1 MKAADLLQY
10 VEYKLIKGDLDAQVT
25 GICFDN
31 RRVSAGDVFCC
42 IKGVFFDTHT
52 CLKQIADAGA
62 SLIVVSDDFASGSG
76 DYGQAALDALADAR
90 ANVISVPDTRLAKA
104 FIASAWYGEPSK
116 KLKVIGITGSKGK
129 TTTTHLIASI
139 LEAAGHKAGLSGSNG
154 IIIGEEF
161 MEAHTTTPDSEVLQK
176 ALARMVEKGFE
187 YAVIEC
193 SSQGLMLHR
202 TAAIDFDAGVFLNIQ
217 EGDHV
222 GPGEHSS
229 FDNYL
234 ESKRLLLQNSRLCI
248 VNADDPNLPRMLEGV
263 AGKVVTFGHAGQS
276 VTGCGS
282 DPDYVLSDEQTVDVD
297 GVPCVSFRTAGR
309 VSGDHLVHLPGL
321 FSAASATAALA
332 VCNELGVDMKYI
344 DSALASA
351 SVPGRLDIIYR
362 SPELTICVDSAHNG
376 ASTRRVL
383 EALREYEPKRLICV
397 FGAGGNRDVD
407 RRWGMGEASGSLADL
422 SIVTSEHNRF
432 ETFETIFEGIKKGL
446 DRTDGEYIVIPDRK
460 EAIRYA
466 IMNSRP
472 GDLIAVIGL
481 GYDRY
486 QHCLGK
492 DVPHSDIDYSLEVVR
507 EWLASGRSG
516 GRASENGD

>member
-1 MKAADLLQY
+1 MKAKDLIQDI
-10 VEYKLIKGDLDAQVT
+10 EYKMIKGDAEAQVS

-31 RRVSAGDVFCC
+31 RKVKEGDLFVC

-52 CLKQIADAGA
+52 CIRQIADAGA
-62 SLIVVSDDFASGSG
+62 SMIAVSEE
-76 DYGQAALDALADAR
+76 ALSDPAVAGAIQDTDA
-90 ANVISVPDTRLAKA
+90 NIISVPDTRLAKA
-104 FIASAWYGEPSK
+104 FIASAFYGKPSE

-129 TTTTHLIASI
+129 TTTTHLIAAI
-139 LEAAGHKAGLSGSNG
+139 LEAAGKKTGLSGSNG
-154 IIIGEEF
+154 IFIGEEY

-176 ALARMVEKGFE
+176 ALARMVETGCE

-202 TAAIDFDAGVFLNIQ
+202 TSAIDFDCGIFLNIQ

-234 ESKRLLLQNSRLCI
+234 ESKRILLQNSRLCI
-248 VNADDPNLPRMLEGV
+248 VNSDDPNLPRMLEGV
-263 AGKVVTFGHAGQS
+263 KGEVLTFGHEAPGKS
-276 VTGCGS
+276 S
-282 DPDYVLSDEQTVDVD
+282 PDYVLSDEEVTMVD
-297 GVPCVSFRTAGR
+297 GVPCVSFRSSGR
-309 VSGDHLVHLPGL
+309 VTGDHLVHLPGL
-321 FSAASATAALA
+321 FSAASALAALA
-332 VCNELGVDMKYI
+332 ACNELGIGLEAI

-351 SVPGRLDIIYR
+351 SVPGRLDMIYR

-383 EALREYEPKRLICV
+383 EALREYEPKRLVCV

-407 RRWGMGEASGSLADL
+407 RRWGMGEAAGSLADL

-432 ETFETIFEGIKKGL
+432 ESFETIFEGIKKGL
-446 DRTDGEYIVIPDRK
+446 DRTEGKYIVIPDRK

-466 IMNSRP
+466 VFNSEP
-472 GDLIAVIGL
+472 GDLVAVIGL

-486 QHCLGK
+486 QHYLGK
-492 DVPHSDIDYSLEVVR
+492 DVPHSDIDYSLETVK
-507 EWLASGRSG
+507 EWLAGRPSGI
-516 GRASENGD
+516 E

>member
-1 MKAADLLQY
+1 MKAFDLIQDID
-10 VEYKLIKGDLDAQVT
+10 YKTVKGGTGAQVT

-31 RRVSAGDVFCC
+31 RKVSPGDAFIC
-42 IKGVFFDTHT
+42 IKGVFFDTHN
-52 CLKQIADAGA
+52 CVRQIAEAGA
-62 SLIVVSDDFASGSG
+62 SLIIVSDDYAAS
-76 DYGQAALDALADAR
+76 DECRAALDGLD

-104 FIASAWYGEPSK
+104 FAAAAWYGHPAD

-129 TTTTHLIASI
+129 TTTTHIIASI

-154 IIIGEEF
+154 IIIGEEY

-202 TAAIDFDAGVFLNIQ
+202 TAAINFDAGVFLNIQ

-234 ESKRLLLQNSRLCI
+234 ESKRILLENSKLCI
-248 VNADDPNLPRMLEGV
+248 VNADDPNLGRMLEGV
-263 AGKVVTFGHAGQS
+263 TGEVVTFGHAPENGAD
-276 VTGCGS
+276 GRPA
-282 DPDYVLSDEQTVDVD
+282 PDYILSGEKTVDVD
-297 GVPCVSFRTAGR
+297 GVPCVAFHTEGR
-309 VSGDHLVHLPGL
+309 ASGDHLVHLPGL

-332 VCNELGVDMKYI
+332 VCNELGVGREAI
-344 DSALASA
+344 DSALASV

-362 SPELTICVDSAHNG
+362 TPELTICVDSAHNG

-383 EALREYEPKRLICV
+383 EALREYEPKRLVCV

-407 RRWGMGEASGSLADL
+407 RRCGMGEAAGSLADL

-432 ETFETIFEGIKKGL
+432 ETFEHIFEGIKEGL
-446 DRTDGEYIVIPDRK
+446 DRTEGEYIVIPDRK

-466 IMNSRP
+466 IMNSEP

-492 DVPHSDIDYSLEVVR
+492 DVPHSDIDYSLEVVK
-507 EWLASGRSG
+507 EWLSGSAG
-516 GRASENGD
+516 V